1 MVLEDIIRK
10 GYNWRLL
17 YLEDGTLIKVKV
29 NDINVRNVEGNSKLN
44 SQNAGVNSAI
54 TPIK

>member
-1 MVLEDIIRK
+1 MVLEDILRRDII
-10 GYNWRLL
+10 GDYFTWRMVLQL
-17 YLEDGTLIKVKV
+17 KL

-44 SQNAGVNSAI
+44 SQNTGVNSAI